1 MISTTIYYWIHRLL
15 TRRRH
20 TNHAEDTVFIE
31 GTFTHLSTVPST
43 GFYSRRSCYGGP
55 SYGLE
60 KNHSV
65 CVEYNSAGPEAIGE
79 ENSMI
84 TACRA
89 ACASYDYTVD
99 TLIPS
104 QIWSTVEVNIVEDED
119 SVPELVETMD

>member
-1 MISTTIYYWIHRLL
+1 MYNAFHIAHNKHQLLEKQYWGVSELEFEPNFCLNSDPNFASTRGKLGH
-15 TRRRH
+15 
-20 TNHAEDTVFIE
+20 N
-31 GTFTHLSTVPST
+31 
-43 GFYSRRSCYGGP
+43 CYGGP

-65 CVEYNSAGPEAIGE
+65 CVEYDSAGPEAIGE

-84 TACRA
+84 TARRA

-99 TLIPS
+99 TLILS